1 MAASG
6 DSASG
11 DGRGDGGDDASTD
24 EVDSGLGT
32 RPDRDG
38 PAATAVLAWVAV
50 AAEAGLAGRSPGEDA
65 SRPTSTTATAA
76 AAAAPLAVIRRLRRR
91 LARGPPR
98 PGRGPGRRPA
108 SLAAVLAAGLRAPG
122 PFSAGS
128 SGPGSRGPGSPGPGS
143 LGPGSPGPGPDAAS
157 SVRVG
162 SARGAGTQPV
172 QAATAAP
179 SRPGS
184 ICRDMTAACAALGLS
199 PGLGCRQA
207 AHSAARP
214 AGTGSC
220 AASPSRP
227 ASGPAALTPPDAI
240 PARHATN
247 TTPRAYISAAG
258 VAGPCASSGAV

>member
-1 MAASG
+1 MVRDSWSMAASG

-11 DGRGDGGDDASTD
+11 DRRGDGRDDASTD

-65 SRPTSTTATAA
+65 SRPTSTPATAGP
-76 AAAAPLAVIRRLRRR
+76 AAAPLAVIRRLRRR

-108 SLAAVLAAGLRAPG
+108 SLAAVLAAGMRAPG

-128 SGPGSRGPGSPGPGS
+128 SGPGSPGPGSPGPGS
-143 LGPGSPGPGPDAAS
+143 PEPGPDAAS
-157 SVRVG
+157 SVGVG

-172 QAATAAP
+172 EAATA
-179 SRPGS
+179 
-184 ICRDMTAACAALGLS
+184 D
-199 PGLGCRQA
+199 
-207 AHSAARP
+207 
-214 AGTGSC
+214 
-220 AASPSRP
+220 
-227 ASGPAALTPPDAI
+227 
-240 PARHATN
+240 
-247 TTPRAYISAAG
+247 
-258 VAGPCASSGAV
+258 